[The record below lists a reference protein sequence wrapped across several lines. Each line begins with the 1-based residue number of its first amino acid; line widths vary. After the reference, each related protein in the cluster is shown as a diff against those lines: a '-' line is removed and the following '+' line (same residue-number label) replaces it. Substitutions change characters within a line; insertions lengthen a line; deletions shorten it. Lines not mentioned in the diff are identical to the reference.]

1 MQSIKKLCLAG
12 LVGLTSLFT
21 SCHSHY
27 TMTGIERSR
36 ILVDSRYDVSSD
48 PEVEALMAPY
58 KHRVDSIMS
67 PVVGQVAHYMAARQ
81 PESELSNLLAD
92 ILVWSGKDYGE
103 QPELGLYNMGGIRA
117 ALTKGDVTVG
127 DILDV
132 APFENKIAFITLRGD
147 VLLELFADIVRNGGE
162 ALSHGVEVVATTD
175 HQLKSVRLHGEPID
189 PARNYRMAT
198 IDYLIKDDVYSQAFK
213 KKTDVNSPQETSN
226 NLRFVIMNYFREQ
239 MAQGKVVDSKI
250 EGRITVIP

>member
-1 MQSIKKLCLAG
+1 MQHIKTLCLAG
-12 LVGLTSLFT
+12 LVGLASLLT
-21 SCHSHY
+21 SCRSHY
-27 TMTGIERSR
+27 TMTGIERTR
-36 ILVDSRYDVSSD
+36 ILVDSRYDTQID
-48 PEVEALMAPY
+48 PSLDVLMAPY

-67 PVVGQVAHYMAARQ
+67 PVVGQVARYMAAHQ

-92 ILVWSGKDYGE
+92 ILVWSGKEYGE
-103 QPELGLYNMGGIRA
+103 KPDLGLYNMGGIRA
-117 ALTKGDVTVG
+117 ALAKGDVTAG

-147 VLLELFADIVRNGGE
+147 VLLELFGDIVRNGGE
-162 ALSHGVEVVATTD
+162 ALSHGVEVVATQD
-175 HQLKSVRLHGEPID
+175 RQLKSVRLHGEPID
-189 PARNYRMAT
+189 PMRNYRMAT

-213 KKTDVNSPQETSN
+213 KKMDVNSPQGASN
-226 NLRFVIMNYFREQ
+226 NLRYVIMNYFREQ